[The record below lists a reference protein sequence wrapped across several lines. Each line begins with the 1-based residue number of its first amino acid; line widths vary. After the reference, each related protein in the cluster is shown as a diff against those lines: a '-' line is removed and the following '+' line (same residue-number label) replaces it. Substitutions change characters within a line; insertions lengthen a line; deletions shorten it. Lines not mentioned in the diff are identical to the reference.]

1 MAKNKWVVLIIHI
14 LELKKR
20 EVHDLCVSLNPR
32 EVDED
37 RELFVI
43 KISKDTK
50 GPSMLVMFKCVSLA
64 FPHAI
69 SFSLQ
74 LVLCH

>member
-1 MAKNKWVVLIIHI
+1 MVLIIHMH
-14 LELKKR
+14 EFKER
-20 EVHDLCVSLNPR
+20 EVQDLCVTLNPC

-69 SFSLQ
+69 SLSF
-74 LVLCH
+74 

>member
-1 MAKNKWVVLIIHI
+1 MT
-14 LELKKR
+14 
-20 EVHDLCVSLNPR
+20 LNPC

-37 RELFVI
+37 RELFVT

-64 FPHAI
+64 FPYAI
-69 SFSLQ
+69 SLSF
-74 LVLCH
+74 